1 MAKKGYNYSK
11 RASQLRYEIKKI
23 YRNAGFT
30 EEYAKEKSRELV
42 SGLSKRQLKSK
53 TPTKIVPKQEVQQAR
68 EFRKARRA
76 DQKAREERY
85 KQQQQLQKEAR
96 TQYSKKERQELAEKY
111 YQQWYGEGE
120 FAFERLREMVSRFPK
135 FAEQMVGSWLDQK
148 LFELSAEFDGDISK
162 AKNIIGNAISEAGKS
177 GVTFTREI
185 AYSEEALQSLCS
197 TIASFLDV
205 PITPEELA
213 DASDEFDSYSEEYF

>member
-11 RASQLRYEIKKI
+11 RASNLRYEIKKI

-30 EEYAKEKSRELV
+30 EEYAKEKARELV

-76 DQKAREERY
+76 DQKAREETL
-85 KQQQQLQKEAR
+85 KQKQQLQKEAR
-96 TQYSKKERQELAEKY
+96 SRYSKQERQELAEKY
-111 YQQWYGEGE
+111 LQQWYGEGE
-120 FAFERLREMVSRFPK
+120 FAYERMREMVSRFPK
-135 FAEQMVGSWLDQK
+135 IAEQIVGSWLDEK
-148 LFELSAEFDGDISK
+148 LYQLSADLGGDISM
-162 AKNIIGNAISEAGKS
+162 AKNLLGNAISEAGKS
-177 GVTFTREI
+177 GAVFTREI
-185 AYSEEALQSLCS
+185 AYNEEALQSLCS

-205 PITPEELA
+205 QITPEEVS
-213 DASDEFDSYSEEYF
+213 DVSDEFDSYSEEYL